1 MPLEGYLLTRSS
13 ILMPRGLG
21 KPFQAAATRVNH
33 GLRSINPKVKRREF
47 LRTDV
52 CVCVVMNL
60 FHNVLN
66 DEIYILRGGKYVYY
80 LIQVQINEPLQSSVS

>member
-1 MPLEGYLLTRSS
+1 M
-13 ILMPRGLG
+13 
-21 KPFQAAATRVNH
+21 
-33 GLRSINPKVKRREF
+33 
-47 LRTDV
+47 
-52 CVCVVMNL
+52 CVVMNL